1 MSGEADTLGGGVM
14 AVLVLYGRR
23 VEESAAW
30 PVLRAWL
37 DATGSGAL
45 RHCLIYDNSPESRID
60 PATLPANA
68 VLIHDPANGGT
79 SAAYRAAAAQA
90 GAADCKWLLLLD
102 QDTGLPADYLARA
115 DRAAAATADAVV
127 LVPRIRHDGLLVSPA
142 TITSSGSII
151 PTEQPG
157 KDGGMATAISSGV
170 IVRRAFVEK
179 VRFPAALWLDYVDHW
194 LFLALARE
202 GGRVITIDVDLAH
215 DLSIR
220 TPRTLSLS
228 RVKSILAA
236 ERSFYVALGGR
247 ARTLLPARQALR
259 AARYARLGRL
269 DLAVE
274 VLRAMI
280 APTRGRQ
287 S

>member
-23 VEESAAW
+23 VEEAAAW
-30 PVLRAWL
+30 PILRAWL
-37 DATGSGAL
+37 EASGSGAL
-45 RHCLIYDNSPESRID
+45 RHCLIYDNSPECLTD

-68 VLIHDPANGGT
+68 ALIHDPANGGT
-79 SAAYRAAAAQA
+79 SAAYRAAAARA
-90 GAADCKWLLLLD
+90 GAADCQWLLLLD
-102 QDTGLPADYLARA
+102 QDTAMPADYLTRA
-115 DRAAAATADAVV
+115 GRVAAADATA
-127 LVPRIRHDGLLVSPA
+127 LVPRIRHDGMLVSPA
-142 TITSSGSII
+142 TITSSGSVV
-151 PTEQPG
+151 PTERPG
-157 KDGGMATAISSGV
+157 KDGRMATAISSGA
-170 IVRRAFVEK
+170 IVRRAFVEQ

-202 GGRVITIDVDLAH
+202 GGRIATIDVDLAH

-274 VLRAMI
+274 VLRAMV
-280 APTRGRQ
+280 APPRGRQ